1 MNLKHLTDKVLLAD
15 TKSLVSKETE
25 ISLKVLHHLREIE
38 KRRLFSDLGYGS
50 LFDYAVKELGYSEPS
65 ASRRIQSARLL
76 KDFPELEKK
85 ISEGSLTMTNVA
97 QAAQVFKNE
106 NITDPIIKKTIL
118 KQIENTTKS
127 GCAKKLL
134 EFSTPSPLPKEKQII
149 VSPTYVSVHWNL
161 SQETMALFEELK
173 GQLAHRKLDQNQ
185 MLALA
190 FQHANENIKKEKF
203 KINANFNTPVAKPCT
218 TKRNIPNSVK
228 NEVFRRDNG
237 RCTRCQGTYKLEY
250 DHIVPYAMGGE
261 STVDNLRILCFS
273 CNQRRLK
280 I

>member
-15 TKSLVSKETE
+15 TKVLVGKERE

-38 KRRLFSDLGYGS
+38 RRRLFSDLGYSS
-50 LFDYAVKELGYSEPS
+50 LFDYAIRCLGYSESS

-76 KDFPELEKK
+76 QDFPELEKK
-85 ISEGSLTMTNVA
+85 IEEGSLTMTNVA
-97 QAAQVFKNE
+97 LAALTFKNE
-106 NITDPIIKKTIL
+106 NITDLNIKKEIL
-118 KQIENTTKS
+118 SQIENTSKRD
-127 GCAKKLL
+127 CEKKLL
-134 EFSTPSPLPKEKQII
+134 EFSVPQPLPREKIKP
-149 VSPTYVSVHWNL
+149 VTPEFYAVHWNV
-161 SQETMALFEELK
+161 SQKTLDLIEELK
-173 GQLAHRKLDQNQ
+173 GLSAHKRMTQDQIFTYA
-185 MLALA
+185 MTIE
-190 FQHANENIKKEKF
+190 FVKKDKF
-203 KINANFNTPVAKPCT
+203 KIDAKLRSPAAKPCT
-218 TKRNIPNSVK
+218 TKRTIPNSVK